1 MVYKFFKRLFD
12 IIFGL
17 IGLLFLIPLTIVL
30 KIAYVCTG
38 DWHSIF
44 YIQPRIGKDGKV
56 FKLFKYRSMVLDAES
71 KLEQLMKED
80 EKIREEYQKN
90 KKLIDDPRITTMG
103 KVIRR
108 FSIDELPQ
116 FINILFGKMSL
127 VVNRPYL
134 VSEKKEMGKFYDDII
149 KTKPGITG
157 LWQVSGHNDVSFKG
171 RLELEATY
179 PAIMSFGVDVRIILK
194 TFKAVI
200 VGRRG
205 NK

>member
-12 IIFGL
+12 ITFGL

-127 VVNRPYL
+127 VGNRPYL

>member
-127 VVNRPYL
+127 VGNRPYL